1 VGLRLPAGAALV
13 PGGVGPPL
21 LADPARRSVV
31 AATELFACGLLGAD
45 GPRAARAVLGLGDDV
60 NRREAEADPGR
71 VVVWALAEPDVGRS
85 YRELL
90 GAAVLFLGTGGDRF
104 RRATLLTRRAVAA
117 ADRALRER
125 RGRGPGQGG

>member
-1 VGLRLPAGAALV
+1 VGLRLPAAA
-13 PGGVGPPL
+13 
-21 LADPARRSVV
+21 APARRGHRPGV
-31 AATELFACGLLGAD
+31 AGRPPAPLRHRGHRAVCL
-45 GPRAARAVLGLGDDV
+45 RAARAGLGLGDGV
-60 NRREAEADPGR
+60 SRQQAEADSGH

-117 ADRALRER
+117 ADRVLRQRR
-125 RGRGPGQGG
+125 RGPDGGVEG